1 MMLSPEEAQ
10 AFIEKPFAFVA
21 RAGVKALVMEPRRI
35 KLRLPLEGNTNHI
48 GSIYAG
54 ALFTVAEL
62 PGGALFLTTFDVV
75 RFYPVLKAMDIR
87 FRRPAFTD
95 VTVDVSLTED
105 QVQRIA
111 EEAERKGK
119 SEFTL
124 NVEVRDA
131 DDRIVAETEGIY
143 QLRKTEAQPNLEPR
157 TI

>member
-1 MMLSPEEAQ
+1 MMLTPEEAR
-10 AFIEKPFAFVA
+10 AFMEKPFAFVA
-21 RAGVKALVMEPRRI
+21 RAGVKALAMEPRRI
-35 KLRLPLEGNTNHI
+35 KLLLPLEGNINHI

-75 RFYPVLKAMDIR
+75 RFYPVLKAMQIR

-95 VTVDVSLTED
+95 VTVDASLTEEEA
-105 QVQRIA
+105 QRIA
-111 EEAERKGK
+111 EEAERLGK

-131 DDRIVAETEGIY
+131 NDHVVAETEGIY
-143 QLRKTEAQPNLEPR
+143 QLRKTE
-157 TI
+157 T